1 MSILVIDRAVTFF
14 IFLILLLVTK
24 KTQMEIPE
32 LLLTIIQ
39 HTLSESV
46 KIRELQSC
54 MRMRLVS
61 RYFLSVVDLY
71 VIPNV
76 KRLSRPIINI
86 ISLENLVKY
95 KGLEFFDATWKPEI
109 NEEILDNL
117 TNIKTFVL
125 SFKQQPILPFLKKMT
140 NLTDLSLW
148 RTGGIRLTNEL
159 SCLKNLTRLDL
170 CDSKVTNSDIS
181 ILTNLKILVSN
192 GNPHITTDVLTSLI
206 GITDLEMDNQAKERY
221 CLTNYTISSL
231 ESLRII
237 KDTNYSPEI
246 KISHFINLRQL
257 ILVAV
262 NDFQGIEKLTKLETL
277 VIKQPMHCMM
287 GLSQLTNL
295 KCLMFEN
302 MMHQNR
308 IYDYHDIMGTTL
320 TSLTQL
326 HLDSIIIGN
335 DTLSRM
341 TKLKILRLNNNGQL
355 LDTSISQLT
364 NLQSLHLTSSSPL
377 SFTTLLRLQSL
388 TSLNNSQIDFVETSI
403 TRLTSLRN
411 LYFSMTKNFDMDL
424 LLNLPYLDI
433 VSLASTLDRNEV
445 EKITKKFW
453 KNGIS
458 FDHFHLV
465 C

>member
-1 MSILVIDRAVTFF
+1 MEVPEIL
-14 IFLILLLVTK
+14 
-24 KTQMEIPE
+24 M
-32 LLLTIIQ
+32 TIIQ

-76 KRLSRPIINI
+76 KRLSRPIINM

-95 KGLEFFDATWKPEI
+95 KGLEFLDATWKPEI
-109 NEEILDNL
+109 NEEILDSL
-117 TNIKTFVL
+117 ANIKKFVL

-148 RTGGIRLTNEL
+148 RTGENRLTNEL
-159 SCLKNLTRLDL
+159 LCLKNLTRLDL
-170 CDSKVTNSDIS
+170 CDSKVTNNDIS
-181 ILTNLKILVSN
+181 ILTNLKILSSI
-192 GNPHITTDVLTSLI
+192 GTPHITADLLTSLT
-206 GITDLEMDNQAKERY
+206 GITDLEMGNQTKERY
-221 CLTNYTISSL
+221 HLTHHTISSL
-231 ESLRII
+231 KDLRII
-237 KDTNYSPEI
+237 RDTNYSQEI
-246 KISHFINLRQL
+246 KISHFINLRNL

-262 NDFQGIEKLTKLETL
+262 SDFRGIEKLTKLESL
-277 VIKQPMHCMM
+277 IIKQPI
-287 GLSQLTNL
+287 GVTGLKKSLSQLTNL

-302 MMHQNR
+302 IHLNARDDQYL
-308 IYDYHDIMGTTL
+308 IGTTL

-326 HLDSIIIGN
+326 HLDSINIEN
-335 DTLSRM
+335 DTLCRM
-341 TKLKILRLNNNGQL
+341 TKLKILRLNNNREL
-355 LDTSISQLT
+355 LETSINQLT
-364 NLQSLHLTSSSPL
+364 NLQSLHLTSCSPI

-388 TSLNNSQIDFVETSI
+388 TSLNHNQINFIETSI
-403 TRLTSLRN
+403 TRLASLRN
-411 LYFSMTKNFDMDL
+411 LSFSITDNFNFDL

-433 VSLASTLDRNEV
+433 VVVASTLDSKEV